1 LFLII
6 EKLISS
12 IVFKRKFI
20 LILNG
25 GFVCFG
31 LRQLK
36 FIEKNIYKLT
46 LKYII
51 ILYNYANED

>member
-1 LFLII
+1 MSRII
-6 EKLISS
+6 I
-12 IVFKRKFI
+12 KRKLI

-36 FIEKNIYKLT
+36 VIEKNIYKLT